1 MTTAKTFDIHDY
13 DFLYEDEIDV
23 LEAET
28 LQEAEP
34 GYTGAHN
41 VASGK
46 QKSETGVR
54 QALTDTARKAQEKG
68 NELWKSTEN
77 VRKNTARAAE
87 EKSAQFWDSTAD
99 ARKNAKQIW
108 NDSTKRIKEASA
120 SRDARTL
127 TELEDRTRSFFLV
140 CGATAALWLMQMIL
154 SFIPTIHMRV
164 MDLISYENGTFSLN
178 TLWATDGGHG
188 IDAAIIIP
196 IAMGILSLLSVRS
209 LMLPIKQNNPE
220 KPRFFT
226 VSKISVFLAFFFVLI
241 AMTMVDDVNSRSR
254 GFADATLGFAPVV
267 YLINCILISVLNIV
281 ASCKNRKLRSRIKA
295 TSAEE

>member
-77 VRKNTARAAE
+77 VRKNTARAAK

-196 IAMGILSLLSVRS
+196 IVMGILSILSVRS
-209 LMLPIKQNNPE
+209 LLQPMKQKNPE
-220 KPRFFT
+220 KSRFFLL
-226 VSKISVFLAFFFVLI
+226 SKGSVFLAFIFVLL
-241 AMTMVDDVNSRSR
+241 AMGMVDDVNSRSR

-267 YLINCILISVLNIV
+267 YLINCILIAVLNIV

>member
-77 VRKNTARAAE
+77 VRKNTARAAK
-87 EKSAQFWDSTAD
+87 EKSAQFWNCTAG
-99 ARKNAKQIW
+99 ARKQAKQVW
-108 NDSTKRIKEASA
+108 NNSTQRIKEASF
-120 SRDARTL
+120 SPDARPL
-127 TELEDRTRSFFLV
+127 TEIEDRTRSFLRI
-140 CGATAALWLMQMIL
+140 CGMTAGLWLMQVIL

-196 IAMGILSLLSVRS
+196 IVMGILSILSVRS
-209 LMLPIKQNNPE
+209 LLQPMKQKNPE
-220 KPRFFT
+220 KSRFFLL
-226 VSKISVFLAFFFVLI
+226 SKVSVFLAFIFVLL
-241 AMTMVDDVNSRSR
+241 AMGMVDDVNSRSM
-254 GFADATLGFAPVV
+254 GFANATLGFAPVV
-267 YLINCILISVLNIV
+267 YLINCILIAVLNIV

>member
-46 QKSETGVR
+46 QKSEGSVR
-54 QALTDTARKAQEKG
+54 QAMTDTARKAKEKG
-68 NELWKSTEN
+68 SKLWKSTEN
-77 VRKNTARAAE
+77 VRENTARTAK
-87 EKSAQFWDSTAD
+87 EKSTQLWNSTAG
-99 ARKNAKQIW
+99 ARKQAKQIW
-108 NDSTKRIKEASA
+108 NNSTQRIKEVS
-120 SRDARTL
+120 SSPDARTL

-196 IAMGILSLLSVRS
+196 IVMGILSLLSVRS

-220 KPRFFT
+220 KPRFFAL
-226 VSKISVFLAFFFVLI
+226 SKISVFLSFFFVLI
-241 AMTMVDDVNSRSR
+241 AMTMVDDANNRSY
-254 GFADATLGFAPVV
+254 GLAGAENGFAPVV

>member
-1 MTTAKTFDIHDY
+1 MTTAKTLDIHDY

-41 VASGK
+41 VASRK
-46 QKSETGVR
+46 QKSEGSVR
-54 QALTDTARKAQEKG
+54 QAMTDTARKAKEKG
-68 NELWKSTEN
+68 SKLWKSTEN
-77 VRKNTARAAE
+77 VRENTARTAK
-87 EKSAQFWDSTAD
+87 EKSTQLWNSTAG
-99 ARKNAKQIW
+99 ARKQAKQIW
-108 NDSTKRIKEASA
+108 NNSTQRIKEVS
-120 SRDARTL
+120 SSPDARTL

>member
-77 VRKNTARAAE
+77 VRKNTARTAK

-178 TLWATDGGHG
+178 TLWTADTES
-188 IDAAIIIP
+188 
-196 IAMGILSLLSVRS
+196 MQRLLSRS
-209 LMLPIKQNNPE
+209 SWE
-220 KPRFFT
+220 F
-226 VSKISVFLAFFFVLI
+226 
-241 AMTMVDDVNSRSR
+241 
-254 GFADATLGFAPVV
+254 
-267 YLINCILISVLNIV
+267 
-281 ASCKNRKLRSRIKA
+281 
-295 TSAEE
+295 

>member
-1 MTTAKTFDIHDY
+1 M
-13 DFLYEDEIDV
+13 
-23 LEAET
+23 
-28 LQEAEP
+28 
-34 GYTGAHN
+34 
-41 VASGK
+41 
-46 QKSETGVR
+46 R
-54 QALTDTARKAQEKG
+54 QAMTDTARKAKEKG
-68 NELWKSTEN
+68 SKLWKSTEN
-77 VRKNTARAAE
+77 VRENTARTAK
-87 EKSAQFWDSTAD
+87 EKSTQLWNSTAG
-99 ARKNAKQIW
+99 ARKQAKQIW
-108 NDSTKRIKEASA
+108 NNSTQRIKEVS
-120 SRDARTL
+120 SSPDARTL

-209 LMLPIKQNNPE
+209 LMLPIKQNNSE

-241 AMTMVDDVNSRSR
+241 AMTMVDDANNRSY
-254 GFADATLGFAPVV
+254 GLAGAENGFAPVV

>member
-46 QKSETGVR
+46 QKSEDSVR
-54 QALTDTARKAQEKG
+54 QAMTDTARKAKEKG
-68 NELWKSTEN
+68 SKLWKSTEN
-77 VRKNTARAAE
+77 VRENTARTAK
-87 EKSAQFWDSTAD
+87 EKSTQLWNSTAG
-99 ARKNAKQIW
+99 ARKQAKQIW
-108 NDSTKRIKEASA
+108 NNSTQRIKEVS
-120 SRDARTL
+120 SSPDARTL

-241 AMTMVDDVNSRSR
+241 AMTMVDDANNRSY
-254 GFADATLGFAPVV
+254 GLAGAENGFAPVV